1 MARYKHATS
10 GALVSVR
17 DDKAMGSEWV
27 PFDEKAAAEPS
38 DIEKAPSPRATVK
51 KAAAKP
57 SDIEKAPSPRATV
70 KKAAAKPSPDN
81 E

>member
-27 PFDEKAAAEPS
+27 PFDEKTAVKPS
-38 DIEKAPSPRATVK
+38 DTEKAPTPRAAAK

-57 SDIEKAPSPRATV
+57 SS
-70 KKAAAKPSPDN
+70 DN